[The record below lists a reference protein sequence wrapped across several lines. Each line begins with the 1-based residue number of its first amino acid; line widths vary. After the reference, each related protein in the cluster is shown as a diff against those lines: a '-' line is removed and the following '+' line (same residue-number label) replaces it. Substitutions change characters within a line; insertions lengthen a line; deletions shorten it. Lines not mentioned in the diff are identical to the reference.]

1 MAKAKGTGQSL
12 HIKSKSATKNLDKVL
27 SNGCV
32 TVVVILAS
40 WCGACKRALPMWL
53 KQLKKKN
60 EKNIVLLDNE
70 QLPNTSL
77 SSLNI
82 THFPSTFEIPAG
94 GKATLLS
101 NPQDEK
107 SLDALVNSAPT
118 EPEEITASEYVNM
131 PRPTVVNSRENSM
144 ENSMNSRS
152 MNKPS
157 ENSMNS
163 RENSMN
169 SRENSMNS
177 RENSMNSMASSMEKT
192 RDGFT
197 PTLEKLKGGRRTRR
211 KLSKRRMT
219 RRH

>member
-1 MAKAKGTGQSL
+1 MPKAKATGQSL
-12 HIKSKSATKNLDKVL
+12 HIKSKAATKNLDKVL

-32 TVVVILAS
+32 SVVVVLAS

-77 SSLNI
+77 NSLNI

-101 NPQDEK
+101 NPQDEE
-107 SLDALVNSAPT
+107 SLNALVNSTPT

-131 PRPTVVNSRENSM
+131 PRPTVVNSSPMAN
-144 ENSMNSRS
+144 NSRV
-152 MNKPS
+152 
-157 ENSMNS
+157 NSNNS
-163 RENSMN
+163 NN
-169 SRENSMNS
+169 LNNL
-177 RENSMNSMASSMEKT
+177 NNSMEKT

-197 PTLEKLKGGRRTRR
+197 PTLEKLKGGRRSRR
-211 KLSKRRMT
+211 KSSKRRLT
-219 RRH
+219 RRR

>member
-1 MAKAKGTGQSL
+1 MAKGRTGQSL
-12 HIKSKSATKNLDKVL
+12 HIKSKNATKNLDKVL

-32 TVVVILAS
+32 TVVVVLAS

-60 EKNIVLLDNE
+60 EKNIVLVDNE

-77 SSLNI
+77 NSLNI

-118 EPEEITASEYVNM
+118 EPEEISASDYVNM
-131 PRPTVVNSRENSM
+131 TPRPTVVNSKNSSSM
-144 ENSMNSRS
+144 NSMNSTSSR
-152 MNKPS
+152 P
-157 ENSMNS
+157 NSMNS
-163 RENSMN
+163 SPT
-169 SRENSMNS
+169 
-177 RENSMNSMASSMEKT
+177 EKT

-197 PTLEKLKGGRRTRR
+197 PSLEKLKGGRRTKR
-211 KLSKRRMT
+211 KSSKRRMT
-219 RRH
+219 RRR

>member
-1 MAKAKGTGQSL
+1 
-12 HIKSKSATKNLDKVL
+12 
-27 SNGCV
+27 
-32 TVVVILAS
+32 
-40 WCGACKRALPMWL
+40 MWL

-131 PRPTVVNSRENSM
+131 PRPTVVNSRENSSPM
-144 ENSMNSRS
+144 NSPMNSMNSRSMNKPSENSMNSRS

-163 RENSMN
+163 SPKNSSPKNSMN
-169 SRENSMNS
+169 NSSSMNKPS
-177 RENSMNSMASSMEKT
+177 ENSMEKT

-211 KLSKRRMT
+211 KFSKRRMT
-219 RRH
+219 RRN